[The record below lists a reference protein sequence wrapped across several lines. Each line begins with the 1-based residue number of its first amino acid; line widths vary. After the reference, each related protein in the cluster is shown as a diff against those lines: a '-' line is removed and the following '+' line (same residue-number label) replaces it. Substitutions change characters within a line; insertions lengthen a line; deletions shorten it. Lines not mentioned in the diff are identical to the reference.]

1 MESEKRF
8 VYRGNKL
15 PDPCINPVI
24 YKPEFFQMELDLES
38 ELLYESRKKNGIL
51 PYKINESNDKEIA
64 EFRSFFY
71 KNRNTF
77 YFLFDNNVHIGS
89 ILFLRNY
96 IQSLI
101 IASSYQRK
109 GYGTKLAVFAIN
121 KIFDSG
127 YDFVELNTLPGNI
140 GAEQLY
146 KKIGFIELEP

>member
-38 ELLYESRKKNGIL
+38 ELLYELRKKNGIL
-51 PYKINESNDKEIA
+51 PYKINESNDKALTEI
-64 EFRSFFY
+64 RSFFY

-109 GYGTKLAVFAIN
+109 GYGTKLTVFAIN
-121 KIFDSG
+121 RILDSG

-140 GAEQLY
+140 GAERLY
-146 KKIGFIELEP
+146 KKIGFIEVES